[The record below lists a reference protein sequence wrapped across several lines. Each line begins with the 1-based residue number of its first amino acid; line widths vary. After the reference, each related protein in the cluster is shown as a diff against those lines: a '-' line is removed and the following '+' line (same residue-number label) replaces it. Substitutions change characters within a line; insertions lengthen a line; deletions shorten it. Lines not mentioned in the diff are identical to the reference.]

1 VATGYGGA
9 ASTSWALAYNA
20 TAAQVKAALE
30 ALPNI
35 GVGNVDVT
43 GGALPGTAL
52 TITFRGTL
60 TKRDVPNLIATSS
73 LTGGA
78 TPAIT
83 ITTVDGKAGTTSEVQ
98 TLTISGTPT
107 GGTFTLRFGDVLGG
121 VFRSTDGAA
130 TFTRVVAGAA
140 TDLVADPGKAGRLY
154 AGIAES
160 GVYRSD
166 DAGVSWKRFDTG
178 LTLANPL
185 DQVDNDGNGIL
196 NDLGET
202 GAGAAR
208 IRLAI
213 QQNVAATDLAPN
225 TVYAAII
232 ASALMGI
239 FYSTPILTGAT
250 AADWTQSA
258 WALLGP
264 VDAVAPAPVSGTLNK
279 YATTAS
285 VTFAGATI
293 TRTTGDWRTDGF
305 ALGQAV
311 TVAGATVPANNG
323 SWRIAD
329 VTDTVLTLT
338 GAAFG
343 AAHANAVAFAAT
355 STAAAIP
362 GVTITSGLTTAG
374 VLEWPPSNPKQ
385 QPQINL
391 GEQGNLHV
399 GFVADGKGNV
409 FISGDISLSTAGYPA
424 GLFLW
429 NKAAGTWTQL
439 VDQTTTTGIVR
450 PHADVRALILD
461 PDGAPG
467 RNGANFGKL
476 LMATDGGVWSLDL
489 TTTPNRLFTSL
500 NGGGTNGSG
509 ALRISEVLSAAYDEL
524 NALVFGGAQDN
535 GSYEQLAVASD
546 GLDSNANG
554 LIDDLGERI
563 TWRSTSGGDGNTG
576 LAIPLDT
583 DGNVLYDHVLH
594 IVGSNNLTYF
604 TESLYAANGTRLS
617 HGWPATFGS
626 AGPNIAV
633 TGLLLSGQ
641 YSGPTASLSNDEV
654 FLLAGSNTPY
664 YLELLGDVAGTSTFY
679 LRQFS
684 PTGPRQL
691 ATVAGATTLQK
702 VTVLGGVSA
711 ADAAFTGFNYI
722 PMAVNA
728 VAPNQVV
735 VGMTSLY
742 ESTNYLAT
750 ISATPLNDRAWT
762 ALAYGGKIAGVAD
775 PTALYAAEGNNVW
788 VRYAGHALAAEP
800 LAGATSIRSVVLD
813 PRDARVAYAATDTG
827 IFKRDGTTGAWS
839 PISQK
844 LFNANF
850 QSVEFVPGATAATD
864 VLLVGTAVGIYRAF
878 NPAADV
884 AWTLYGRNL
893 PNALV
898 TGILD
903 VAVNSS
909 AGYSGAN
916 PLANNQLVVGTQGR
930 GIWTI
935 PGLSA
940 SIATEPVLKIT
951 GSDGVDDT
959 VVISRNAVNASIL
972 DITMNGAKVF
982 STPVLSLKRIEFDG
996 KGGDDS
1002 LTIDNT
1008 YGAISLPDGILFTGG
1023 AGIDALDVTGG
1034 RYDTAVETSV
1044 AAVGSSRDTIEI
1056 DVSRGGGHVKA
1067 VFTDFVALTDLGI
1080 SNGMTASTAA
1090 EKLADG
1096 LARLRPV
1103 DERAELAARDSRRD
1117 ATAGDQRGGA
1127 VDSDDAGRVRP
1138 DRRSR
1143 GRKRRRPADRGRR
1156 RGGPL
1161 APLHLRQR
1169 RLAVLA
1175 DRGR

>member
-1 VATGYGGA
+1 MFLASVNGGVWRTIDGGTTWKPLTDQLPSLSIGAIAIAAKDKDGSVVNGATALDKLVVFAGTGSFSSFDSRGGFPVGLFKSLDGGDTWSVMASDQLSQIKISAIVASDKDNVVATGYGGA

-813 PRDARVAYAATDTG
+813 PRDAR
-827 IFKRDGTTGAWS
+827 
-839 PISQK
+839 
-844 LFNANF
+844 
-850 QSVEFVPGATAATD
+850 
-864 VLLVGTAVGIYRAF
+864 
-878 NPAADV
+878 
-884 AWTLYGRNL
+884 GR
-893 PNALV
+893 V
-898 TGILD
+898 
-903 VAVNSS
+903 
-909 AGYSGAN
+909 
-916 PLANNQLVVGTQGR
+916 
-930 GIWTI
+930 
-935 PGLSA
+935 
-940 SIATEPVLKIT
+940 
-951 GSDGVDDT
+951 
-959 VVISRNAVNASIL
+959 
-972 DITMNGAKVF
+972 
-982 STPVLSLKRIEFDG
+982 
-996 KGGDDS
+996 
-1002 LTIDNT
+1002 
-1008 YGAISLPDGILFTGG
+1008 
-1023 AGIDALDVTGG
+1023 
-1034 RYDTAVETSV
+1034 
-1044 AAVGSSRDTIEI
+1044 
-1056 DVSRGGGHVKA
+1056 
-1067 VFTDFVALTDLGI
+1067 
-1080 SNGMTASTAA
+1080 
-1090 EKLADG
+1090 
-1096 LARLRPV
+1096 
-1103 DERAELAARDSRRD
+1103 RRD
-1117 ATAGDQRGGA
+1117 RHRHLQARRDDRSLVPDLAEALQRELP
-1127 VDSDDAGRVRP
+1127 VGRVRP
-1138 DRRSR
+1138 RRDR
-1143 GRKRRRPADRGRR
+1143 GHRRPARRNRRRDLPRVQPRRRRRVDALRAQSAERPRHRDPRR
-1156 RGGPL
+1156 RGELVGGLQRCESAREQSARRGDAGTRNLDDSGP
-1161 APLHLRQR
+1161 
-1169 RLAVLA
+1169 
-1175 DRGR
+1175 